1 VLDDLAG
8 DLERF
13 ISCLHRSSFA
23 STKKWQK
30 NPRGGLAPSRMI
42 PNAMIRFKEKAGKI
56 LRLVLFLLSQTLM
69 N

>member
-23 STKKWQK
+23 STEKWQK
-30 NPRGGLAPSRMI
+30 NPRGGLAP
-42 PNAMIRFKEKAGKI
+42 
-56 LRLVLFLLSQTLM
+56 
-69 N
+69 